1 MKYLINTIL
10 FAGLCLSVD
19 VLSIKLPVNAKS
31 LSYTGYGIATK
42 NNYSLNP
49 ATLSNSEK
57 SYFEFS
63 NNKWLFDVDGA
74 YISYNDKN
82 LKLSGYY
89 WQIDNIELY
98 DEEPS
103 SSPLGTFGSK
113 TFFINFSQGFKLKKA
128 ELGYSLGYTYMKLL
142 EYTDKGVTLDL
153 GYRQD
158 INESTSMGLLI
169 KNLNTGFKDDSQ
181 IPQVITIGSSQKIK
195 NIPIILN
202 LDLFYDEDKGSGS
215 YQGVTFKKN
224 RFDFTAGYRYYH
236 EDEELDIGL
245 GFNLMWNNLEF
256 SISTLLLENSSFKS
270 PISYQVSYL
279 F

>member
-1 MKYLINTIL
+1 
-10 FAGLCLSVD
+10 
-19 VLSIKLPVNAKS
+19 
-31 LSYTGYGIATK
+31 
-42 NNYSLNP
+42 
-49 ATLSNSEK
+49 
-57 SYFEFS
+57 
-63 NNKWLFDVDGA
+63 
-74 YISYNDKN
+74 
-82 LKLSGYY
+82 
-89 WQIDNIELY
+89 
-98 DEEPS
+98 
-103 SSPLGTFGSK
+103 
-113 TFFINFSQGFKLKKA
+113 
-128 ELGYSLGYTYMKLL
+128 MKLL

-158 INESTSMGLLI
+158 INESTSIGLLI

-181 IPQVITIGSSQKIK
+181 IPQVITIGISQKIK

-245 GFNLMWNNLEF
+245 GFNFMWNNLEF
-256 SISTLLLENSSFKS
+256 SISSLIKENDALGTPVFYQ
-270 PISYQVSYL
+270 ISYY